1 MTIEVQVDG
10 VGMLEFP
17 DGTDK
22 AIIRSTVQRVVA
34 GRGGAQGAAPVS
46 EIPAPTMGNAFPSG
60 EAALLAAGRRGDKMA
75 AGVKQAGLGAK
86 VIAEDFLGF
95 DTKPDLQRMARIE
108 PEQAENDRL
117 FRPVQKQFPMATAV
131 GDALPAVAIPVGQQA
146 ALARIV
152 APALGFGTMDAMEP
166 GDAKERAKRGG
177 LGFLTGLAGGTVGE
191 IGARVVQPI
200 RNVAS
205 GAQQRAAQEA
215 AAKVNARLLP
225 SQIADSPTLAGFEDM
240 LAQSPGG
247 RGPMAGFM
255 DEQRAAV
262 TKHAASAIDDQ
273 TERLTKADFAGA
285 SNKIGADYDRL
296 KQGVTLPVTSDV
308 LDAVTAAEGRLRKG
322 STQGKEEALAMLTEL
337 KDKLYANKALPGD
350 EYSAWTTS
358 IGAAARKS
366 ENRDVSAALDSVKQA
381 MNAAAR
387 GPKAA
392 EWKSVDQ
399 RNASLETLMR
409 PNVVNETTGEINP
422 RALAAVLKN
431 DLGKSFMTGKI
442 QGPLVD
448 VAEYGRSVPQLREG
462 SQTFGRNEADSLLG
476 IAKALMKYPAAKAL
490 TSEAAGDYLAKGLM
504 ADPKASQLIAAL
516 IQRGS
521 EPFVLGPANLGLA
534 RYLADRQ

>member
-22 AIIRSTVQRVVA
+22 AVIRSTVQRVVA
-34 GRGGAQGAAPVS
+34 GRGSPGAAPAA
-46 EIPAPTMGNAFPSG
+46 EIPAPTMGNTFPSG

-75 AGVKQAGLGAK
+75 AGAKQAGLGAK

-95 DTKPDLQRMARIE
+95 DTKPDLQRMSQIE

-117 FRPVQKQFPMATAV
+117 FRPVQKKFPMATAV
-131 GDALPAVAIPVGQQA
+131 GDALPAVGIPVGQTT
-146 ALARIV
+146 ALARIL
-152 APALGFGTMDAMEP
+152 APALGFGAMDAMEP
-166 GDAKERAKRGG
+166 GDAKERGKRGG
-177 LGFLTGLAGGTVGE
+177 LGFLSGLAGGTVGE
-191 IGARVVQPI
+191 IAARVVQPV

-205 GAQQRAAQEA
+205 GTQQRAAQEA

-247 RGPMAGFM
+247 RGPMADFM
-255 DEQRAAV
+255 DAQRAAV

-273 TERLTKADFAGA
+273 AERLTKEDFAGA
-285 SNKIGADYDRL
+285 ATKISDDYNRL
-296 KQGVTLPVTSDV
+296 KQGVTLPVTADV
-308 LDAVTAAEGRLRKG
+308 VDAVTAAEERLRKG
-322 STQGKEEALAMLTEL
+322 STQGKEQALAMLTEL
-337 KDKLYANKALPGD
+337 KDRLYATKALPGD

-358 IGAAARKS
+358 IGTAARQS
-366 ENRDVSAALDSVKQA
+366 ENRDVATALNGVKEA

-392 EWKSVDQ
+392 EWKAVDK
-399 RNASLETLMR
+399 RNASLETLIR
-409 PNVVNETTGEINP
+409 PNVVNETTGQVNP

-431 DLGKSFMTGKI
+431 DFGKSFMTGKLE
-442 QGPLVD
+442 GPLVD
-448 VAEYGRSVPQLREG
+448 AAEFGRSVPQLREG
-462 SQTFGRNEADSLLG
+462 SQTFGRTESDTLLG

-504 ADPKASQLIAAL
+504 ADPKASRLIAAL

-534 RYLADRQ
+534 GYLAERQ